1 MKMITLLG
9 VGHVFS
15 IRKAIRHLIIERMP
29 DVVCVE
35 LDKIRFNALESGI
48 LHNDDAP
55 FLMKRL
61 QRIYEK
67 AADSQG
73 ASIGEEML
81 SGVETAREI
90 NVPYILI
97 DVEAN
102 TMVNTLLNSLS
113 VGQKIKIAGQVLTA
127 SVLPYQ
133 MIEEGLKKV
142 QDDPEAAM
150 VEFEKQYP
158 DLKRSIVDQRDQY
171 MAARLKEICIK
182 YENIV
187 CIVGEGHINGI
198 IRALPD
204 MDIEVVHLKE
214 IIAVAKGIEDG
225 KIAEPPSI
233 ADKIDRARSWTMDFG
248 YSFNVVY
255 EEDSN

>member
-1 MKMITLLG
+1 MIMITLLG

-29 DVVCVE
+29 DAVCVE
-35 LDKIRFNALESGI
+35 LDRIRFHALESGI
-48 LHNDDAP
+48 LHDEDAP

-61 QRIYEK
+61 QRIYKK

-90 NVPYILI
+90 NVPYFLI
-97 DVEAN
+97 DIEAN
-102 TMVNTLLNSLS
+102 TMVNTLMNSLS

-127 SVLPYQ
+127 SVLPNE

-142 QDDPEAAM
+142 QEDPEAAM
-150 VEFEKQYP
+150 MEFEKQYP
-158 DLKRSIVDQRDQY
+158 DLKRSIVDQRDLY
-171 MAARLKEICIK
+171 MTARIKEISIK
-182 YENIV
+182 YGNIV
-187 CIVGEGHINGI
+187 CIVGEGHIKGMI
-198 IRALPD
+198 KALPD

-214 IIAVAKGIEDG
+214 IMAIAEDIENG
-225 KIAEPPSI
+225 KIAGSPR
-233 ADKIDRARSWTMDFG
+233 KIHHTDRHSSRTMDFG
-248 YSFNVVY
+248 YSFEVVY